1 MKRPRRSPA
10 ESRPSGRRAE
20 RSPGPPRRGWHDPG
34 SEPPGRH
41 PLLRPWLHLAATRRE
56 CAGPCERF
64 ERTPGLLRGRPDC
77 HAAVLG
83 SPASATPAPVRP
95 KGTPFAEWA
104 AANKFEGGRL
114 AILQALA
121 GLQRWCGFYDAL
133 TGTVQRQLVQLRA
146 LADTASAARRSCR
159 RSCSGAPS
167 ELARSRRRR
176 PDGGHRREGRRF
188 ARLFERPPATIGRH
202 EP

>member
-1 MKRPRRSPA
+1 MCGSLREIRAHAGASARPAPIA
-10 ESRPSGRRAE
+10 TPPS
-20 RSPGPPRRGWHDPG
+20 W
-34 SEPPGRH
+34 
-41 PLLRPWLHLAATRRE
+41 
-56 CAGPCERF
+56 
-64 ERTPGLLRGRPDC
+64 
-77 HAAVLG
+77 G

-146 LADTASAARRSCR
+146 LADTASAARRLLSAELQR
-159 RSCSGAPS
+159 RALGTGEEPAPT
-167 ELARSRRRR
+167 A
-176 PDGGHRREGRRF
+176 
-188 ARLFERPPATIGRH
+188 
-202 EP
+202 